1 MKEKMLHLRRVT
13 EVVKK
18 KNENSILQSV
28 PQRTAAAPLVTRNNG
43 LTTAQGVKF
52 RAHLKDQELVISK
65 LVETVENLQL
75 KSRSPVVNTLSY
87 LCLIYLLRLTW
98 NF

>member
-28 PQRTAAAPLVTRNNG
+28 PQRTMAAPLVTGNNV
-43 LTTAQGVKF
+43 LTTTQRVKF
-52 RAHLKDQELVISK
+52 RAHLKDQALVISK

-75 KSRSPVVNTLSY
+75 KSR
-87 LCLIYLLRLTW
+87 
-98 NF
+98 